1 MWGLQ
6 LEGLCL
12 VLKQGWG
19 FHLCLFLKVELLLMI
34 YTLGENLRTD
44 LLLLKQGAV
53 DLIVL
58 LYGKLRLKC

>member
-12 VLKQGWG
+12 VPKQGWG
-19 FHLCLFLKVELLLMI
+19 FRLCLLLKVELLLMI

-44 LLLLKQGAV
+44 LLLLKQDAV
-53 DLIVL
+53 DLIIL